1 MLKKALGKIVSP
13 KTRNIAL
20 AAGGMGALLVG
31 RKASAVTMFASGIAG
46 LEKIYRE
53 ENDFEGTWFERYERS
68 IAFYE
73 ETHSNET
80 NRWLH
85 IVGIPIIASSTA
97 GLLIF
102 RPLSL
107 PWLASWGGFAA
118 GWTTNFIGHG
128 FFEKNAPAFADD
140 PLSFFIGPVWDI
152 QQALKLG
159 KQEDS
164 VEVTQY
170 SDTVA

>member
-31 RKASAVTMFASGIAG
+31 RKMAAVTMFASGIAG
-46 LEKIYRE
+46 LEKMYRE
-53 ENDFEGTWFERYERS
+53 ENNFDGTLIERYQRS

-73 ETHSNET
+73 ETHANET

-85 IVGIPIIASSTA
+85 VVGIPIIAGSTA

-102 RPLSL
+102 PTLSL
-107 PWLASWGGFAA
+107 PWMASWGGFVA

-140 PLSFFIGPVWDI
+140 PLSFFVGPIWDI
-152 QQALKLG
+152 QQVLKLG
-159 KQEDS
+159 KSRSDI
-164 VEVTQY
+164 EVTQY
-170 SDTVA
+170 SETIA